1 MAKLTL
7 DEKIEKT
14 QEEIKKTK
22 AVIAANQ
29 EKLKKLNADLKAL
42 TKEKDANFANDILAI
57 VSQGVTLT
65 NEDRAAILAK
75 LSSVLPA
82 AKPETGETGET
93 PDSENSYNEACAT
106 SSTFGT
112 NQG

>member
-82 AKPETGETGET
+82 AKPETGET

>member
-7 DEKIEKT
+7 DEKIAKI
-14 QEEIKKTK
+14 QDEIDKTK

-29 EKLKKLNADLKAL
+29 DKLKKLNADLKSL

-57 VSQGVTLT
+57 VSQGVHLSNEERASILEQLRSVTLT
-65 NEDRAAILAK
+65 AK
-75 LSSVLPA
+75 ENTA
-82 AKPETGETGET
+82 
-93 PDSENSYNEACAT
+93 DSEKSDNEAGAT

-112 NQG
+112 N